1 MHYDGLLGD
10 SDIISLTNYSLFT
23 LVLTSFKL
31 WNAKMLD
38 CGMFVSFYILCSW
51 ILWESGIGMD
61 HKLKFVNEYVGLI
74 LI

>member
-1 MHYDGLLGD
+1 MILKNHSLLA
-10 SDIISLTNYSLFT
+10 
-23 LVLTSFKL
+23 VLLMSMKL
-31 WNAKMLD
+31 WNANMVD

-74 LI
+74 LV